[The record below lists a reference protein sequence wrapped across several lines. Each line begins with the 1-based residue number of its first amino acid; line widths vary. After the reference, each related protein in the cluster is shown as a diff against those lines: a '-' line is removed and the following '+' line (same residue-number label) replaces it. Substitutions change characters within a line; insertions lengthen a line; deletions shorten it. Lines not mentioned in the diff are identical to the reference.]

1 MSANDWASGLSKGSA
16 RPQLGGTRVL
26 DAIQSVGLFLVI
38 LIGGVLLSFASP
50 VFFTRINI
58 ENLLFSSTI
67 IATVAIGQAFVILI
81 AGIDLSVGAVLAL
94 ASVLC
99 VYLVTTTGLPVGVAA
114 LLALLTGVFVGAI
127 NGLAVTVLRIPALIA
142 TLAMMSITR
151 GVAFLISGGRN
162 LAPVPSI
169 YADIQASRLFGIPV
183 VILLTLLLGL
193 IAHLVLTRT
202 RFGREIYA
210 TGGNVVAAQLAGIR
224 TNRVIVMAYVISGLC
239 AALGGL
245 MITARLE
252 AGAATAG
259 FGYELTVIS
268 AVVIGGVSLFGGE
281 GRISGVLLGVI
292 LLGLVQN
299 AVNLLNVPPNYDYVV
314 SGLVIAA
321 AAALDVYRR
330 RYVEAGL
337 RRRTAIAKRDRA
349 RDAARTPSETSPK
362 TDGTPPP

>member
-1 MSANDWASGLSKGSA
+1 MSSMTLNRTASSTSA
-16 RPQLGGTRVL
+16 ETGTAKAGASSTRLL
-26 DAIQSVGLFLVI
+26 DAIQSLGLFIVI

-50 VFFTRINI
+50 VFFTRLNL

-67 IATVAIGQAFVILI
+67 IAIVAIGQAFVILI

-94 ASVLC
+94 SSVLC
-99 VYLVTTTGLPVGVAA
+99 VVFATQLGLPTIIAA
-114 LLALLTGVFVGAI
+114 LLALCLGALIGLI
-127 NGLAVTVLRIPALIA
+127 NGINVTLVRIPALIA

-151 GVAFLISGGRN
+151 GIAFLISGGRN
-162 LAPVPSI
+162 IAPVPSI
-169 YADIQASRLFGIPV
+169 YVDIQSARLFGIPV
-183 VILLTLLLGL
+183 VILFTLLVGVL
-193 IAHLVLTRT
+193 AHFVLTRT

-210 TGGNVVAAQLAGIR
+210 TGGNAVAAQLAGIR
-224 TNRVIVMAYVISGLC
+224 TNRVIIAAYVISGLC

-299 AVNLLNVPPNYDYVV
+299 AVNLLNIPPNYDYVV
-314 SGLVIAA
+314 SGVVIAV

-337 RRRTAIAKRDRA
+337 RRRTMVA
-349 RDAARTPSETSPK
+349 RREKAGEAPNRPLPSSRSTP
-362 TDGTPPP
+362 

>member
-1 MSANDWASGLSKGSA
+1 M
-16 RPQLGGTRVL
+16 
-26 DAIQSVGLFLVI
+26 
-38 LIGGVLLSFASP
+38 
-50 VFFTRINI
+50 
-58 ENLLFSSTI
+58 
-67 IATVAIGQAFVILI
+67 GQAFVILV

-94 ASVLC
+94 ASVLG
-99 VYLVTTTGLPVGVAA
+99 VVLATQADLPVIVAA
-114 LLALLTGVFVGAI
+114 LLALGAGAGIGLI
-127 NGLAVTVLRIPALIA
+127 NGLAVTLLRIPALIA

-151 GVAFLISGGRN
+151 GIAYLISDGRN
-162 LAPVPSI
+162 IAPVPDI
-169 YADIQASRLFGIPV
+169 YVEIQALRIFNVPF
-183 VILLTLLLGL
+183 VIIFTALLGL
-193 IAHLVLTRT
+193 LAHFVLTRT

-210 TGGNVVAAQLAGIR
+210 TGGNPVAARLAGIA
-224 TNRVIVMAYVISGLC
+224 TNRVILVAYMISGLA

-281 GRISGVLLGVI
+281 GKIAGVLLGVI

-314 SGLVIAA
+314 SGTVIAA

-330 RYVEAGL
+330 RYVESGL
-337 RRRTAIAKRDRA
+337 RKRTMDIRREKA
-349 RDAARTPSETSPK
+349 RGR
-362 TDGTPPP
+362 